1 MHLPKHFLR
10 HLPICND
17 TSWQQRHNTAHVFG
31 RSWFA
36 STEILIIHTTLYY
49 NILFWS
55 QLHDKKKK
63 KSLTCLVGFRDAKNK
78 REQVWIHNEESW
90 RSWAS
95 HHQIVSSRGSLDII
109 GWFESVPK
117 TLSAL
122 NSAVTQRRTHSI
134 TSWESHLLEVFSQKT
149 GDRKQVFYI
158 LSQYPSAR
166 KGLRFCWWSTICT
179 HHALFNIF

>member
-1 MHLPKHFLR
+1 MIQADSKDTTRHMFLVGADLP
-10 HLPICND
+10 P
-17 TSWQQRHNTAHVFG
+17 QR
-31 RSWFA
+31 SLLY
-36 STEILIIHTTLYY
+36 ILHYTIIYFFDHSYM
-49 NILFWS
+49 I
-55 QLHDKKKK
+55 KKKK